1 MLVLTGAAGASVVG
15 ATNVIYQ
22 GTKSGLGAYVLVGV
36 TKLSPSYIL
45 EVTTVPTGLP
55 INVSWSLKCGNSAV
69 HSHSPFR
76 RQVHCPTL
84 GDGIDVL
91 AQISNPPAVTLSP
104 TASPI
109 AGHISLVVS
118 G

>member
-1 MLVLTGAAGASVVG
+1 M
-15 ATNVIYQ
+15 
-22 GTKSGLGAYVLVGV
+22 
-36 TKLSPSYIL
+36 
-45 EVTTVPTGLP
+45 TTVPTGLP
-55 INVSWSLKCGNSAV
+55 INVSWSLKCGNGNV
-69 HSHSPFR
+69 HSRSPYR

-104 TASPI
+104 TASRI
-109 AGHISLVVS
+109 SGHISLVVS